1 MDHKTHFPTPG
12 LQFLSAFIHFMGV
25 TVLTFFFVRRLSAE
39 NLMSREGWAHNMAP
53 PVYALNT
60 RFLLV
65 HIIEPMACS
74 LGIYLC
80 VLLYTTS
87 KILIYYFLVEKVY
100 VVWADGAK
108 RLESRI
114 YLISMGT
121 VSLYVGVIV
130 ALVIGVIGVKP
141 TASLLLLSFDLFIS
155 VLLTSLF
162 LWPLLRLRA
171 SNPNLRRMA
180 IRTLLTALNGLEFG
194 WVCLDSCGTS
204 DVIFNAAALVWVT
217 PTAKKPS
224 SSPSYASDP
233 EGARGPGPRLK
244 SSHLTSA
251 SGTPTTNRA
260 EPATVTPRAETSF
273 RRCSMHGKVHQTNIR
288 RLGEDLVAQF

>member
-1 MDHKTHFPTPG
+1 
-12 LQFLSAFIHFMGV
+12 
-25 TVLTFFFVRRLSAE
+25 
-39 NLMSREGWAHNMAP
+39 MAP
-53 PVYALNT
+53 PVYALNST
-60 RFLLV
+60 RFVLV
-65 HIIEPMACS
+65 HRACIQTNDMACS
-74 LGIYLC
+74 FGIYLC
-80 VLLYTTS
+80 VLFYTTS
-87 KILIYYFLVEKVY
+87 KILIYCFLVEKVY

-114 YLISMGT
+114 YLICMGT

-180 IRTLLTALNGLEFG
+180 IRTLLTVLNGLEFG

-217 PTAKKPS
+217 TTAKKPS

-233 EGARGPGPRLK
+233 EGARGPGPGLK

-260 EPATVTPRAETSF
+260 EPATVTPRAETS
-273 RRCSMHGKVHQTNIR
+273 SSIHS
-288 RLGEDLVAQF
+288 EDVACTEKCIKHISDGSEKTWSPSFEVQ